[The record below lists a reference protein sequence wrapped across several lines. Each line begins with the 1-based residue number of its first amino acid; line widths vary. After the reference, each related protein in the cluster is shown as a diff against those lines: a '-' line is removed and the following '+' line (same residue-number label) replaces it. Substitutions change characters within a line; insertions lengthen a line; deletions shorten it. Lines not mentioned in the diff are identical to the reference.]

1 MFDAL
6 ETFYLFCLIGG
17 PLMFAILV
25 VLVLELTA
33 SGFFR
38 RWRP

>member
-1 MFDAL
+1 MTEAFFVL
-6 ETFYLFCLIGG
+6 CLIGG